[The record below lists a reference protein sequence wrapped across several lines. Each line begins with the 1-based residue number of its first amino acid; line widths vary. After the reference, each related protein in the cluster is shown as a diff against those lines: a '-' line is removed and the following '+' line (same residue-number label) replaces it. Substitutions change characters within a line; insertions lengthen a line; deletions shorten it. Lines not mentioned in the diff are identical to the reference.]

1 VFFGYTPVGISA
13 KQISRQHIMKRWW
26 ALSLAFSCALGCATE
41 TDQAQ
46 WNEAMKD
53 LRGDN
58 MKMRTG
64 KWGNVD
70 NNDDTMPSL
79 SNSPHRSSGLN

>member
-1 VFFGYTPVGISA
+1 MPVWDRGIICNG
-13 KQISRQHIMKRWW
+13 QTLGDDMKRFW
-26 ALSLAFSCALGCATE
+26 ALGFLFVFALGCATE
-41 TDQAQ
+41 ADQAQ

-64 KWGNVD
+64 NWGKVD
-70 NNDDTMPSL
+70 NDVDTMPSL
-79 SNSPHRSSGLN
+79 KNSSQNRSGMN

>member
-1 VFFGYTPVGISA
+1 
-13 KQISRQHIMKRWW
+13 MKRLI
-26 ALSLAFSCALGCATE
+26 ALGLVLAFTVGCATE
-41 TDQAQ
+41 ADQAQ

-64 KWGNVD
+64 NWGKVD
-70 NNDDTMPSL
+70 NDDDTMPSL
-79 SNSPHRSSGLN
+79 KSSSQNRSGLN

>member
-1 VFFGYTPVGISA
+1 MKRFWVGI
-13 KQISRQHIMKRWW
+13 
-26 ALSLAFSCALGCATE
+26 AFLCVLGCATE
-41 TDQAQ
+41 SDQAQ

-70 NNDDTMPSL
+70 NNDDTMPAL
-79 SNSPHRSSGLN
+79 TNSSHRSSGLN